1 MKCYQIKEKMEPVT
15 PKNFQN
21 LPYQYVITMKS
32 AEWNRK
38 KAVFDIGM
46 DLDPDLQDTRSTRA
60 EVNYDSL
67 TGGFNIPARENVP
80 GDNHVFAFSLDEK
93 GVIFIDDEGFCNA
106 VIRKIANTKRL
117 VNPCLER
124 FLYDFLEQ
132 IICDDRKM
140 LESYDHTLDELE
152 DRILDG
158 NTEGVLE
165 QIAEIRNDLRDLKI
179 HYTQLIDVCQE
190 LEENENH
197 FFKDENERYFHLVAQ
212 RIERLLEMLLTLVDF
227 TIQLREFC
235 QSKIDE
241 KQNRNL
247 AFLTIISSIFMPLTL
262 IAGWYGMNFKYMP
275 ELDKVWAYPLVFV
288 VSVMIVVVCIVFF
301 KKNKWF

>member
-46 DLDPDLQDTRSTRA
+46 DLDPDLQDTGSTRA

-67 TGGFNIPARENVP
+67 TGGFNMPARENVP

-106 VIRKIANTKRL
+106 IIRKIANTKRL

-140 LESYDHTLDELE
+140 LESYDHTLDERE
-152 DRILDG
+152 DQILDG

-190 LEENENH
+190 FEENENH

-227 TIQLREFC
+227 TIQLRGFC

>member
-32 AEWNRK
+32 AEWKRK

-106 VIRKIANTKRL
+106 IIRKIANTKRL

-152 DRILDG
+152 DQILDG

-288 VSVMIVVVCIVFF
+288 VSVMIVVICIVFF

>member
-1 MKCYQIKEKMEPVT
+1 MKCYRIKEKMEPVT
-15 PKNFQN
+15 PKDFKN
-21 LPYQYVITMKS
+21 LPYQYVVTMKS
-32 AEWNRK
+32 AEWTRRK
-38 KAVFDIGM
+38 EKFDIGM
-46 DLDPDLQDTRSTRA
+46 DLDPDLQDTGSTRA
-60 EVNYDSL
+60 EVNYDSV

-80 GDNHVFAFSLDEK
+80 GENHAFSFSLDEK
-93 GVIFIDDEGFCNA
+93 GIIFIDDEGFCNSI
-106 VIRKIANTKRL
+106 IRRIAGTKRL
-117 VNPCLER
+117 YNPCLER

-132 IICDDRKM
+132 IIFNDREM
-140 LESYDHTLDELE
+140 LEGYDHTLDELE
-152 DRILDG
+152 DCILDG

-165 QIAEIRNDLRDLKI
+165 QIADIRNDLRDLKI

-190 LEENENH
+190 FEENENH
-197 FFKDENERYFHLVAQ
+197 FFKAENERYFHLVGQ

-227 TIQLREFC
+227 TIQLRDFC

-288 VSVMIVVVCIVFF
+288 VSVMIVVICIVFF

>member
-46 DLDPDLQDTRSTRA
+46 DLDPDLQDTGSTRA

-80 GDNHVFAFSLDEK
+80 GDNHVFAFSRDEK

-152 DRILDG
+152 DQILDG

>member
-1 MKCYQIKEKMEPVT
+1 MEPVT
-15 PKNFQN
+15 PKDFKN
-21 LPYQYVITMKS
+21 LPYQYVVTMKS
-32 AEWNRK
+32 AEWTRRK
-38 KAVFDIGM
+38 EKFDIGM
-46 DLDPDLQDTRSTRA
+46 DLDPDLQDTGSTRA
-60 EVNYDSL
+60 EVNYDSV

-80 GDNHVFAFSLDEK
+80 GENHAFSFSLDEK
-93 GVIFIDDEGFCNA
+93 GIIFIDDEGFCNSI
-106 VIRKIANTKRL
+106 IRRIAGTKRL
-117 VNPCLER
+117 YNPCLER

-132 IICDDRKM
+132 IIFHDREM
-140 LESYDHTLDELE
+140 LEGYDHTLDELE

-165 QIAEIRNDLRDLKI
+165 QIADIRNDLRDLKI

-190 LEENENH
+190 FEENENH
-197 FFKDENERYFHLVAQ
+197 FFKAENERYFHLVAQ

-288 VSVMIVVVCIVFF
+288 VSVMIVVICIVFF

>member
-1 MKCYQIKEKMEPVT
+1 MKCYRIKEKMEPVT
-15 PKNFQN
+15 PKDFKN
-21 LPYQYVITMKS
+21 LPYQYVVTMKS
-32 AEWNRK
+32 AEWTRRK
-38 KAVFDIGM
+38 EKFDIGM
-46 DLDPDLQDTRSTRA
+46 DLDPDLQDTGSTRA

-152 DRILDG
+152 DQILDG

>member
-46 DLDPDLQDTRSTRA
+46 DLDPDLQDTGSTRA

-152 DRILDG
+152 DQILDG

-190 LEENENH
+190 FEENENH

-262 IAGWYGMNFKYMP
+262 IEGWYGMNFKYMP

>member
-46 DLDPDLQDTRSTRA
+46 DLDPDLQDTGSTRA

-93 GVIFIDDEGFCNA
+93 GVIFIDDEGFCND
-106 VIRKIANTKRL
+106 VIRKIAGKKRL

-140 LESYDHTLDELE
+140 LEGYDHTLDELE
-152 DRILDG
+152 DQILDG

>member
-46 DLDPDLQDTRSTRA
+46 DLDPDLQDTGSTRA

-106 VIRKIANTKRL
+106 IIRKIANTKRL

-165 QIAEIRNDLRDLKI
+165 QIADIRNDLRDLKI

-190 LEENENH
+190 FEENENH
-197 FFKDENERYFHLVAQ
+197 FFKAENERYFHLVAQ

-227 TIQLREFC
+227 TIQLRDFC

>member
-106 VIRKIANTKRL
+106 VIRKISNTKRL

-190 LEENENH
+190 FEENENH

-227 TIQLREFC
+227 TIQLRDFC

>member
-32 AEWNRK
+32 SEWNRK

-46 DLDPDLQDTRSTRA
+46 DLDPDLQDTGSTRA

-93 GVIFIDDEGFCNA
+93 GVIFIDDEGFCND
-106 VIRKIANTKRL
+106 VIRKIAGKKRL

-140 LESYDHTLDELE
+140 LEGYDHTLDELE
-152 DRILDG
+152 DQILDG

-190 LEENENH
+190 FEENENH

-288 VSVMIVVVCIVFF
+288 VSVMIVVICIVFF

>member
-46 DLDPDLQDTRSTRA
+46 DLDPDLQDTGSTRA

-152 DRILDG
+152 DQILDG

-262 IAGWYGMNFKYMP
+262 IEGWYGMNFKYMP

>member
-1 MKCYQIKEKMEPVT
+1 MEPVT

-152 DRILDG
+152 DQILDG

>member
-60 EVNYDSL
+60 EVNYDSV

-106 VIRKIANTKRL
+106 IIRKIANTKRL

-140 LESYDHTLDELE
+140 LEGYDHTLDELE
-152 DRILDG
+152 DQILDG

>member
-46 DLDPDLQDTRSTRA
+46 DLDPDLQDTGSTRA

-140 LESYDHTLDELE
+140 LEGYDHTLDELE
-152 DRILDG
+152 DQILDG

-190 LEENENH
+190 FEENENH
-197 FFKDENERYFHLVAQ
+197 FFKAENERYFHLVAQ

>member
-1 MKCYQIKEKMEPVT
+1 MEPVT
-15 PKNFQN
+15 PKDFKN
-21 LPYQYVITMKS
+21 LPYQYVVTMKS
-32 AEWNRK
+32 AEWTRRK
-38 KAVFDIGM
+38 EKFDIGM
-46 DLDPDLQDTRSTRA
+46 DLDPDLQDTGSTRA
-60 EVNYDSL
+60 EVNYDSV

-80 GDNHVFAFSLDEK
+80 GENHAFSFSLDEK
-93 GVIFIDDEGFCNA
+93 GIIFIDDEGFCNSI
-106 VIRKIANTKRL
+106 IRRIAGTKRL
-117 VNPCLER
+117 YNPCLER

-132 IICDDRKM
+132 IIFYDREM
-140 LESYDHTLDELE
+140 LEGYDHTLDELE

-165 QIAEIRNDLRDLKI
+165 QIADIRNDLRDLKI

-190 LEENENH
+190 FEENENH
-197 FFKDENERYFHLVAQ
+197 FFKAENERYFHLVGQ

-227 TIQLREFC
+227 TIQLRDFC

-288 VSVMIVVVCIVFF
+288 VSVMIVVICIVFF

>member
-46 DLDPDLQDTRSTRA
+46 DLDPDLQDTGSTRA

-67 TGGFNIPARENVP
+67 TGGFNIPARDNVP

-140 LESYDHTLDELE
+140 LEGYDHTLDELE
-152 DRILDG
+152 DQILDG

-190 LEENENH
+190 FEENENH

>member
-1 MKCYQIKEKMEPVT
+1 MKCYRIKEKMEPVT
-15 PKNFQN
+15 PKDFKN
-21 LPYQYVITMKS
+21 LPYQYVVTMKS
-32 AEWNRK
+32 AEWTRRK
-38 KAVFDIGM
+38 EKFDIGM
-46 DLDPDLQDTRSTRA
+46 DLDPDLQDTGSTRA
-60 EVNYDSL
+60 EVNYDSV

-80 GDNHVFAFSLDEK
+80 GENHAFSFSLDEK
-93 GVIFIDDEGFCNA
+93 GIIFIDDEGFCNSI
-106 VIRKIANTKRL
+106 IRRIAGTKRL
-117 VNPCLER
+117 YNPCLER

-132 IICDDRKM
+132 IIFHDREM
-140 LESYDHTLDELE
+140 LEGYDHTLDELE

-165 QIAEIRNDLRDLKI
+165 QIADIRNDLRDLKI

-190 LEENENH
+190 FEENENH
-197 FFKDENERYFHLVAQ
+197 FFKAENERYFHLVAQ

-227 TIQLREFC
+227 TIQLRDFC

-275 ELDKVWAYPLVFV
+275 ALDKVWAYPLVFV
-288 VSVMIVVVCIVFF
+288 VSVMIVVICIVFF

>member
-1 MKCYQIKEKMEPVT
+1 MKCYRIKEKMEPVT
-15 PKNFQN
+15 PKDFKN
-21 LPYQYVITMKS
+21 LPYQYVVTMKS
-32 AEWNRK
+32 AEWTRRK
-38 KAVFDIGM
+38 EKFDIGM
-46 DLDPDLQDTRSTRA
+46 DLDPDLQDTGSTRA
-60 EVNYDSL
+60 EVNYDSV

-80 GDNHVFAFSLDEK
+80 GENHAFSFSLDEK
-93 GVIFIDDEGFCNA
+93 GIIFIDDEGFCNSI
-106 VIRKIANTKRL
+106 IRRIAGTKRL
-117 VNPCLER
+117 YNPCLER

-132 IICDDRKM
+132 IIFYDREM
-140 LESYDHTLDELE
+140 LEGYDHTLDELE

-165 QIAEIRNDLRDLKI
+165 QIADIRNDLRDLKI

-190 LEENENH
+190 FEENENH
-197 FFKDENERYFHLVAQ
+197 FFKAENERYFHLVGQ

>member
-1 MKCYQIKEKMEPVT
+1 MEPVT

-46 DLDPDLQDTRSTRA
+46 DLDPDLQDTGSTRA

-152 DRILDG
+152 DQILDG

>member
-46 DLDPDLQDTRSTRA
+46 DLDPDLQDTGSTRA

-124 FLYDFLEQ
+124 YLYDFLEQ

-140 LESYDHTLDELE
+140 LEGYDHTLDELE
-152 DRILDG
+152 DQILDG

-190 LEENENH
+190 FEENENH

>member
-1 MKCYQIKEKMEPVT
+1 MKCYRIKEKMEPVT
-15 PKNFQN
+15 PKDFKN
-21 LPYQYVITMKS
+21 LPYQYVVTMKS
-32 AEWNRK
+32 AEWTRRK
-38 KAVFDIGM
+38 EKFDIGM
-46 DLDPDLQDTRSTRA
+46 DLDPDLQDTGSTRA

-67 TGGFNIPARENVP
+67 TGGFNIPARDNVP

-140 LESYDHTLDELE
+140 LEGYDHTLDELE
-152 DRILDG
+152 DQILDG

>member
-46 DLDPDLQDTRSTRA
+46 DLDPDLQDTGSTRA

-106 VIRKIANTKRL
+106 IIRKIANTKRL

-124 FLYDFLEQ
+124 LLYDFLEQ

-140 LESYDHTLDELE
+140 LERYDHTLDELE
-152 DRILDG
+152 DQILDG

>member
-21 LPYQYVITMKS
+21 LPYQYVITMRS
-32 AEWNRK
+32 TEWNRK

-46 DLDPDLQDTRSTRA
+46 DLDPDLQDTGSTRA

-106 VIRKIANTKRL
+106 IIRKIANTKRL

-190 LEENENH
+190 FEENENH

>member
-1 MKCYQIKEKMEPVT
+1 MEPVA
-15 PKNFQN
+15 PKSFQN

-46 DLDPDLQDTRSTRA
+46 DLDPDLQDTGSTRA

-152 DRILDG
+152 DQILDG

>member
-106 VIRKIANTKRL
+106 VIRKISNTKRL

>member
-1 MKCYQIKEKMEPVT
+1 MEPVT

-32 AEWNRK
+32 AEWKRK

-106 VIRKIANTKRL
+106 IIRKIANTKRL

-140 LESYDHTLDELE
+140 LESYDHTLDVLE
-152 DRILDG
+152 DQILDG

>member
-46 DLDPDLQDTRSTRA
+46 DLDPDLQDTGSTRA

-140 LESYDHTLDELE
+140 LEGYDHTLDELE
-152 DRILDG
+152 DQILDG

-190 LEENENH
+190 FEENENH
-197 FFKDENERYFHLVAQ
+197 FFKAENERYFHLVGQ

-227 TIQLREFC
+227 TIQLRDFC

>member
-38 KAVFDIGM
+38 KAMFDIGM

-106 VIRKIANTKRL
+106 IIRKIANTKRL

-152 DRILDG
+152 DQILDG

>member
-106 VIRKIANTKRL
+106 IIRKIANTKRL

-152 DRILDG
+152 DQILDG

-227 TIQLREFC
+227 TIQLRDFC

>member
-46 DLDPDLQDTRSTRA
+46 DLDPDLQDTGSPRA

-140 LESYDHTLDELE
+140 LEGYDHTLDELE
-152 DRILDG
+152 DQILDG

-165 QIAEIRNDLRDLKI
+165 QLAEIRNDLRDLKI

-190 LEENENH
+190 FEENENH

>member
-46 DLDPDLQDTRSTRA
+46 DLDPDLQDTGSTRA

-140 LESYDHTLDELE
+140 LEGYDHTLDELE
-152 DRILDG
+152 DQILDG

-190 LEENENH
+190 FEENENH

-227 TIQLREFC
+227 TIQLRDFC

>member
-38 KAVFDIGM
+38 KAMFDIGM
-46 DLDPDLQDTRSTRA
+46 DLDPDLQDTGSTRA

-106 VIRKIANTKRL
+106 IIRKIANTKRL

-140 LESYDHTLDELE
+140 LEGYDHTLDELE
-152 DRILDG
+152 DQILDG

-190 LEENENH
+190 FEENENH

>member
-46 DLDPDLQDTRSTRA
+46 DLDPDLQDTGSTRA

-190 LEENENH
+190 FEENENH

-227 TIQLREFC
+227 TIQLRDFC

>member
-46 DLDPDLQDTRSTRA
+46 DLDPDLQDTGSTRA

-190 LEENENH
+190 FEENENH

>member
-106 VIRKIANTKRL
+106 VIRKISNTKRL

-152 DRILDG
+152 DQILDG

>member
-1 MKCYQIKEKMEPVT
+1 MEPVT
-15 PKNFQN
+15 PKDFKN
-21 LPYQYVITMKS
+21 LPYQYVVTMKS
-32 AEWNRK
+32 AEWTRRK
-38 KAVFDIGM
+38 EKFDIGM
-46 DLDPDLQDTRSTRA
+46 DLDPDLQDTGSTRA
-60 EVNYDSL
+60 EVNYDSV

-80 GDNHVFAFSLDEK
+80 GENHAFSFSLDEK
-93 GVIFIDDEGFCNA
+93 GIIFIDDEGFCNSI
-106 VIRKIANTKRL
+106 IRRIAGTKRL
-117 VNPCLER
+117 YNPCLER

-132 IICDDRKM
+132 IIFNDREM
-140 LESYDHTLDELE
+140 LEGYDHTLDELE
-152 DRILDG
+152 DCILDG

-165 QIAEIRNDLRDLKI
+165 QIADIRNDLRDLKI

-190 LEENENH
+190 FEENENH
-197 FFKDENERYFHLVAQ
+197 FFKAENERYFHLVGQ

-227 TIQLREFC
+227 TIQLRDFC

-288 VSVMIVVVCIVFF
+288 VSVMIVVICIVFF

>member
-140 LESYDHTLDELE
+140 LEGYDHTLDELE
-152 DRILDG
+152 DQILDG

-190 LEENENH
+190 FEENENH